1 MRRPAGVAAFAAGA
15 ELIAVRRQVP
25 AWVMDPEPY
34 RPEIV
39 LLMDP
44 VTGLV
49 VNLNTFKP
57 SEPVGAFAG
66 WIADQ
71 AAGLPR
77 HVEHRRLRINDHEL
91 APVLREKLAGDWD
104 VVVGPTPE
112 AEEALASLTASLSA
126 PPGAG
131 GHFADG
137 ATPEVVGRFFA
148 AAAPVFRAAPWR
160 VAIDAQVLAVDAP
173 RFGYEG
179 ACLSIIGA
187 LGESFGLLVYAS
199 MEDYLSVLRMAL
211 RQRAPV
217 NALGVATF
225 AVNFDQASEVPRR
238 LRQEAK
244 RQGWP
249 VERGGFPTLSH
260 IDPDAV
266 LRPLGDHDYAF
277 AAVLLAAL
285 LRFVQ
290 EHGRIFAADELPQ
303 PVQARYEDEAGRG
316 VVLTAPHPR
325 ATWPWG
331 GSAEAAALA
340 AVKGRRGRPRG
351 RSSKG

>member
-1 MRRPAGVAAFAAGA
+1 MKRPAGLAAFAAGG

-34 RPEIV
+34 RPELV

-57 SEPVGAFAG
+57 SEPVEGLAR

-77 HVEHRRLRINDHEL
+77 HVEQRRLRINDGEL
-91 APVLREKLAGDWD
+91 APLLREKLAGDWD

-148 AAAPVFRAAPWR
+148 AAAPIFRAAPWR
-160 VAIDAQVLAVDAP
+160 AATDAQVLAVDAP
-173 RFGYEG
+173 QFGYEG

-187 LGESFGLLVYAS
+187 LGESLGLLVYAS
-199 MEDYLSVLRMAL
+199 MEDYLSVLRTAI
-211 RQRAPV
+211 RGAAV
-217 NALGVATF
+217 NGLGVSTF
-225 AVNFDQASEVPRR
+225 AVNFDQATEVPRR

-244 RQGWP
+244 RQGWS
-249 VERGGFPTLSH
+249 VERGGFPTISH

-266 LRPLGDHDYAF
+266 LRPLGDRDYAF
-277 AAVLLAAL
+277 AAALLGTL
-285 LRFVQ
+285 LRFIV
-290 EHGRIFAADELPQ
+290 EHGRIFVAHGLPQ
-303 PVQARYEDEAGRG
+303 PVQTRYEYEAGSG
-316 VVLTAPHPR
+316 VALTAPHLR
-325 ATWPWG
+325 ATWAWG
-331 GSAEAAALA
+331 ESADAAALA
-340 AVKGRRGRPRG
+340 AVKGRRGRRRG
-351 RSSKG
+351 RNSR